1 METTAITQMAMSGIF
16 SNTGSIFDK
25 VITLVGDVAST
36 IVSTPIILVFMLLP
50 IVGLGIGVFH
60 RLLGR

>member
-1 METTAITQMAMSGIF
+1 METTAITQMAMSGIL